1 MKNTYIIAAVIIV
14 VAVIGLFIKSEK
26 SSAPVENLTANLPS
40 EVRLTDGTY
49 KVDTSTSTLRWSGE
63 ILGGITETG
72 TVSLKEG
79 KAVVEGGIVKSADF
93 TFDMQSIK
101 DDVGKAMLENHLK
114 SKDFF
119 NSDKYATSTFALKTF
134 APTSEEGA
142 KAGRFVVSGD
152 LTVKGITVPISFLAT
167 VTHEGESKIRATG
180 SFAINRTDWEITYKS
195 NSFFSDLKDGAI
207 RDAVQIDLNIVAT
220 KE

>member
-14 VAVIGLFIKSEK
+14 VAVIGLFIKGQK
-26 SSAPVENLTANLPS
+26 TSAPVEDLSTPLPADIK
-40 EVRLTDGTY
+40 LADGIY

-72 TVSLKEG
+72 SVAFREG
-79 KAVVEGGIVKSADF
+79 KATVEGGSVKSAEF

-101 DDVGKAMLENHLK
+101 DDAGKSMLENHLK

-119 NSDKYATSTFALKTF
+119 NTQKYATSTFVLKTF

-167 VTHEGESKIRATG
+167 VTSEGKDSIRAIG

-220 KE
+220 KK

>member
-1 MKNTYIIAAVIIV
+1 MV
-14 VAVIGLFIKSEK
+14 VAVIGLFIRSEK
-26 SSAPVENLTANLPS
+26 SSAPVENLTTNQSGETKLI
-40 EVRLTDGTY
+40 DGTY

-63 ILGGITETG
+63 YLGGITESG
-72 TVSLKEG
+72 TVSLKDG
-79 KAVVEGGIVKSADF
+79 NALVENGSVKSAMF

-101 DDVGKAMLENHLK
+101 DDAGKAMLENHLK

-119 NSDKYATSTFALKTF
+119 NSEKFATSTFALKTF
-134 APTSEEGA
+134 APTSEEGL

-167 VTHEGESKIRATG
+167 VASESSDSIRATG

-195 NSFFSDLKDGAI
+195 NSFFSDLKDGVI

-220 KE
+220 KQ